1 MVIRL
6 SSAGIRLAG
15 FWLFLGGALLG
26 GVFFW
31 FSPFMGILAWILAFL
46 FFLYCLL
53 CYLPGLEI
61 LIDDTELCIRSGFV
75 FPCIKRIPLRALC
88 GVVRYSS
95 PLSRAMGCQSL
106 LLYAGGGLACLLP
119 ALSMADADAIT
130 CLLQGGQP

>member
-31 FSPFMGILAWILAFL
+31 LAPPMGVLVWILAFL
-46 FFLYCLL
+46 LFLYCLF
-53 CYLPGLEI
+53 CYLTGLEI
-61 LIDDTELCIRSGFV
+61 LIDETELCIRSGFV
-75 FPCIKRIPLRALC
+75 FPCLIRIPLRALF
-88 GVVRYSS
+88 GVVRRAS
-95 PLSRAMGCQSL
+95 PLSLALGCQSL